1 MPHLDAATIQLLR
14 AQDNVI
20 ADWQVP
26 TMRRAMQRA
35 RASGV
40 WTRVTP
46 RVYLAAP
53 CRPTERQRL
62 WAAVLHCGPTACLA
76 GRSALF
82 AEGWRGTLQW
92 PLQVI
97 TSESTRVH
105 RRPAWIQVHRS
116 RLQIPQQVSGIP
128 RVNATPAVVQAGGWA
143 RTPREAMFVVL
154 SSLQQEVTKPKR
166 LRQELL
172 GRPQAARRALL
183 LELVDE
189 YSSGVSSLN
198 EHEFAQ
204 ICRKHGLPQPIRQ
217 SRRKDSKGRD
227 RYIDAEFQAHDGRII
242 MVEIDGMQ
250 HLDPEN
256 WTEDTERQNSLVL
269 RTGGLVLRVS
279 TFMLRHSPESFVNDL
294 REAIAGT
301 SDAAGQPVTRSDQS
315 PAA

>member
-1 MPHLDAATIQLLR
+1 M
-14 AQDNVI
+14 
-20 ADWQVP
+20 
-26 TMRRAMQRA
+26 
-35 RASGV
+35 
-40 WTRVTP
+40 
-46 RVYLAAP
+46 
-53 CRPTERQRL
+53 
-62 WAAVLHCGPTACLA
+62 
-76 GRSALF
+76 
-82 AEGWRGTLQW
+82 
-92 PLQVI
+92 
-97 TSESTRVH
+97 
-105 RRPAWIQVHRS
+105 
-116 RLQIPQQVSGIP
+116 
-128 RVNATPAVVQAGGWA
+128 NATLAVVQAGGWA

-217 SRRKDSKGRD
+217 CRRKDSKGRD

-256 WTEDTERQNSLVL
+256 WTEDIERQNSLVL

-279 TFMLRHSPESFVNDL
+279 TFMLRHSPESFVND
-294 REAIAGT
+294 
-301 SDAAGQPVTRSDQS
+301 
-315 PAA
+315 

>member
-1 MPHLDAATIQLLR
+1 MDPATIQLLR
-14 AQDNVI
+14 EQDNVI
-20 ADWQVP
+20 AVWQAP

-40 WTRVTP
+40 WTRLTP

-53 CRPTERQRL
+53 CSPTERQRL

-76 GRSALF
+76 GRSALV
-82 AEGWRGTLQW
+82 AAGWRGSLQW
-92 PLQVI
+92 PVQVI

-116 RLQIPQQVSGIP
+116 RLQIAQHVSGIP
-128 RVNATPAVVQAGGWA
+128 RVNATLAVVQAGGWA
-143 RTPREAMFVVL
+143 RTPREAMFLVL
-154 SSLQQEVTKPKR
+154 SSLQQGLTKPKR

-172 GRPQAARRALL
+172 DRPQAARRSLL

-198 EHEFAQ
+198 EREFAR

-227 RYIDAEFQAHDGRII
+227 RYIDAEFRAHDGRLI

-256 WTEDTERQNSLVL
+256 WTEDIERQNDLMV
-269 RTGGLVLRVS
+269 RTGGLLLRVS
-279 TFMLRHSPESFVNDL
+279 TFMLRHSPESFVSVL
-294 REAIAGT
+294 REAIGGT
-301 SDAAGQPVTRSDQS
+301 SDAGGQLVTGSDQS